1 VADGR
6 GAREHRV
13 AAETIEIAFRI
24 HRSVGPGLL
33 ESAYEA
39 LFLLELRESGLEV
52 RAQAPMP
59 IRYGEH
65 LIELGFR
72 ADLLV
77 EGCLLVEL
85 KSVEHLA
92 PVHHKQLLTYLRMSG
107 IRLGLLLNF
116 GAALMKDG
124 IFRIAN
130 GLPDD

>member
-1 VADGR
+1 MANGIA
-6 GAREHRV
+6 AREHRIAAV
-13 AAETIEIAFRI
+13 AIDAAFRI

-39 LFLLELRESGLEV
+39 FLALELRSSGFDV
-52 RAQAPMP
+52 QTQAPMP

-65 LIELGFR
+65 LLELGFR

-77 EGCLLVEL
+77 EDCLLIEL
-85 KSVEHLA
+85 KSVEHVA

-124 IFRIAN
+124 VFRVAN